1 MKTFKIHILFVTLTL
16 AIMSSCNSSQKDKKV
31 TVSEQPKETEFI
43 TISEAQFKSSNMEM
57 GSLSKQNFSDG
68 IITNGFIDVP
78 PASRAKVSAIMAG
91 FVKKSSLLIGDK
103 VKKGQLLLTLENPD
117 FIEIQQNYLE
127 VFEKL
132 KYLKNE
138 YERQK
143 TLYEE
148 KISSQKNYLKAES
161 EYKSTVAQL
170 NSLEQKLRMMN
181 INITNVR
188 SGNFTSEISIYAP
201 ISGSITKVNASVG
214 KFMNASDVI
223 LEVVNIEHKHLELVV
238 FEKDVLKVKAGQQIK
253 FKTPENSEKIYTA
266 EVHLIGTAIDEM
278 KRTAKVHGH
287 LEDESEPFLVGMF
300 VEAEIVTDSKE
311 KLALPTGSLLK
322 EDGNHYVLALNS
334 QENGTYNFEKVKVK
348 IGTKNEDW
356 IEIIDGTKLVANK
369 QILIK
374 GAFIPLEEGSGGH
387 SH

>member
-1 MKTFKIHILFVTLTL
+1 MKTLKQYILLIIVTVI
-16 AIMSSCNSSQKDKKV
+16 AMSSCNSSQKEEKV
-31 TVSEQPKETEFI
+31 TVNEQIKEPEFI
-43 TISEAQFKSSNMEM
+43 TISEAQFESSNMEM
-57 GSLSKQNFSDG
+57 GNLSKQNFSEG

-78 PASRAKVSAIMAG
+78 PASKAKVSAIMEG
-91 FVKKSSLLIGDK
+91 FIKKSPLLIGDK

-161 EYKSTVAQL
+161 DYKSSVAHL

-181 INITNVR
+181 INITNVKA
-188 SGNFTSEISIYAP
+188 GNFTSEISIFAP

-223 LEVVNIEHKHLELVV
+223 LEVVNIEHKHVELIV
-238 FEKDVLKVKAGQQIK
+238 FEKDVLKVKEGQQIK
-253 FKTPENSEKIYTA
+253 FKTPENSEKIYNA

-278 KRTAKVHGH
+278 KRTTKVHGH

-311 KLALPTGSLLK
+311 KLALPTSSLLE

-334 QENGTYNFEKVKVK
+334 QDNGNYNFEKVKVE
-348 IGTKNEDW
+348 IGAKNEDW
-356 IEIIDGTKLVANK
+356 FEIIDDEKLMVNK

-374 GAFIPLEEGSGGH
+374 GAFIPLEEGGGGH